1 MTNKNHKQI
10 NFILFQTNEE
20 NKVSWIQVPLKYF
33 RIVLCILL
41 KALSVLNDLLLDHL
55 NVNYQNKMLRVR
67 SLREKINSDWLA
79 YICLL

>member
-41 KALSVLNDLLLDHL
+41 KVLSVLNDLLLDHL